1 MFDDIKK
8 SISAILY
15 ERTTSPL
22 FGTFIISWVIC
33 NWKIIYL
40 TFFISE
46 DKIEINKI
54 DYITTNCNK
63 DWNLMWL
70 PLIST
75 FVLITIIPIFSNG
88 AYWLTIIYNKWKVEK
103 KKEVE
108 SSQQLTLEQSI
119 ELRKQISEQENQF
132 EKMLSNKDLE
142 IRQLKQIIDQ
152 NKDQIDETEFE
163 ELANRI
169 KNNSNELSIYKDIVQ
184 RIQNNNYADD
194 SNKKNSEIIHL
205 LESYNIIE
213 NKGNGTY
220 KYTEQGKDFLKLMT
234 K

>member
-15 ERTTSPL
+15 ETTTSPL
-22 FGTFIISWVIC
+22 FGTFIISWLVC
-33 NWKIIYL
+33 NWKIVYL

-46 DKIEINKI
+46 DKIEITKI
-54 DYITTNCNK
+54 DYITTNCNNE
-63 DWNLMWL
+63 WNLIWL

-75 FVLITIIPIFSNG
+75 SILITIIPIFSNG

-108 SSQQLTLEQSI
+108 LSQQLTLEQSI

-142 IRQLKQIIDQ
+142 IRQLRQIIDT
-152 NKDQIDETEFE
+152 NKSQIGETEFE
-163 ELANRI
+163 ELAKRI
-169 KNNSNELSIYKDIVQ
+169 KDNSTELNIYKDIIR

-194 SNKKNSEIIHL
+194 SDKKNADVIHL
-205 LESYNIIE
+205 LESYNVIE

>member
-1 MFDDIKK
+1 MFEDIKK

-22 FGTFIISWVIC
+22 FGTFIISWMIF

-40 TFFISE
+40 TLFISE
-46 DKIEINKI
+46 DKIQINKI
-54 DYITTNCNK
+54 DYITTNCNNV
-63 DWNLMWL
+63 WNLIWS

-75 FVLITIIPIFSNG
+75 FILITIIPLFSNG
-88 AYWLTIIYNKWKVEK
+88 AYWITILYNKWKLEK

-108 SSQQLTLEQSI
+108 LSQQLTLEQSI

-132 EKMLSNKDLE
+132 EKMLSSKDLE
-142 IRQLKQIIDQ
+142 IKQLRQVLDTNGSQIG
-152 NKDQIDETEFE
+152 ETEFQ
-163 ELANRI
+163 ELARRI
-169 KNNSNELSIYKDIVQ
+169 KENINYLDRYKDIIR
-184 RIQNNNYADD
+184 RIQNSNYADD
-194 SNKKNSEIIHL
+194 SDKKNADVIHL
-205 LESYNIIE
+205 LESYNVIE
-213 NKGNGTY
+213 NKGNGIY

>member
-22 FGTFIISWVIC
+22 FGTFIISWIVC
-33 NWKIIYL
+33 NWKIVYL
-40 TFFISE
+40 TFFVSE

-54 DYITTNCNK
+54 DYITTNCN
-63 DWNLMWL
+63 DMWNLIWF

-75 FVLITIIPIFSNG
+75 FVLITIIPVFSNG
-88 AYWLTIIYNKWKVEK
+88 AYWLSIIYNKWKVEK

-108 SSQQLTLEQSI
+108 LSQQLTLEQSI

-152 NKDQIDETEFE
+152 NKGLKEETEYE
-163 ELANRI
+163 ELAKRI
-169 KNNSNELSIYKDIVQ
+169 KSNNEELSIYKDIVQ
-184 RIQNNNYADD
+184 RIRNNNYADD
-194 SNKKNSEIIHL
+194 STKKNSEIIHL

>member
-15 ERTTSPL
+15 ERTTSQL
-22 FGTFIISWVIC
+22 FGTFIISWIVC
-33 NWKIIYL
+33 NWKIVYL
-40 TFFISE
+40 TFFVSE

-54 DYITTNCNK
+54 DYITTNCN
-63 DWNLMWL
+63 DMWNLIWF

-75 FVLITIIPIFSNG
+75 FVLITIIPVFSNG
-88 AYWLTIIYNKWKVEK
+88 AYWLSIIYNKWKVEK

-108 SSQQLTLEQSI
+108 LSQQLTLEQSI

-152 NKDQIDETEFE
+152 NKGLKEETEYE
-163 ELANRI
+163 ELAKRI
-169 KNNSNELSIYKDIVQ
+169 KSNNEELSIYKDIVQ
-184 RIQNNNYADD
+184 RIRNNNYADD
-194 SNKKNSEIIHL
+194 STKKNSEIIHL